1 MVIDRITNPAEQERP
16 EEISDKYLTI
26 LFISIF
32 DQHKLAITSPS
43 RHLSSVQMNN
53 FRLNDFLS
61 GVQPHSSCKNTVLLQ
76 KSAKII
82 LGIDPG
88 TLLMGYSIIQV
99 MNGKIVMKEM
109 QTLKLSSKLDNHERL
124 HLIHRKVTELI
135 QSFQPHEF
143 AIEAPFFGKN
153 VQSMLKLGRAQGVAI
168 AAAMSAG
175 IPVTE
180 YSPRKVKQSVTGNGN
195 ADKQQVW
202 KMLQQLLSLTEEPQY
217 FDATDALAIA
227 VCHHFQ
233 LNSIVGKAGKGFN
246 GWSDFVSK
254 NPRRVR

>member
-1 MVIDRITNPAEQERP
+1 ME
-16 EEISDKYLTI
+16 
-26 LFISIF
+26 
-32 DQHKLAITSPS
+32 
-43 RHLSSVQMNN
+43 
-53 FRLNDFLS
+53 
-61 GVQPHSSCKNTVLLQ
+61 

-88 TLLMGYSIIQV
+88 TLLMGYGVIRVSQ
-99 MNGKIVMKEM
+99 GKITLQEM
-109 QTLKLSSKLDNHERL
+109 HALKLSGKKDNHERL
-124 HLIHRKVTELI
+124 HMIHEKVTALI
-135 QSFQPHEF
+135 STYKPHEF

-168 AAAMSAG
+168 AAAMAAG

-195 ADKQQVW
+195 ADKEQVW
-202 KMLQQLLSLTEEPQY
+202 KMLQQLLKISETPKY

-233 LNSIVGKAGKGFN
+233 LSGNFAMKEKGLN
-246 GWSDFVSK
+246 GWEDFLKK
-254 NPRRVR
+254 NPHRLVR